1 MLILDTR
8 DLVKCQAAIQ
18 IQLLISI
25 IDFLV
30 FEIPISHIRNTILTS
45 KSLLFFISAITWL
58 LVQIL
63 LVSTITLPLVYFFIM
78 YHHKYNTIRTGSPK

>member
-63 LVSTITLPLVYFFIM
+63 LVSSRLRM
-78 YHHKYNTIRTGSPK
+78 